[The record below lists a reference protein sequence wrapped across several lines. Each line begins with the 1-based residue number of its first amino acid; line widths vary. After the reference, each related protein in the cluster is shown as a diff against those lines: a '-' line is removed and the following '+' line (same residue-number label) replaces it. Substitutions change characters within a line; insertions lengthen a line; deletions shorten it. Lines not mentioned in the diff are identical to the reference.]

1 MNKAKTNYQKQLDEI
16 IARHQALNEVPS
28 LLLHTCCA
36 PCSSYTLEYLSQH
49 FSVTVYFYN
58 PNISP
63 AAEYQLRV
71 QEQKRLIS
79 QLPAKHP
86 ISFIEGEYEPKDF
99 FNIAK
104 GLENEPEGGERCSA
118 CFRLRL
124 AHTAAIAAEMNF
136 DYFTT
141 SLTISPLKNADK
153 INEIGAEL
161 AQIHA
166 TSFLPSDFKKRGGY
180 LRSIQLSRQYNLY
193 RQNFCGCPFSRQN
206 SDSNSGSNPD

>member
-86 ISFIEGEYEPKDF
+86 ISFIEGE
-99 FNIAK
+99 
-104 GLENEPEGGERCSA
+104 
-118 CFRLRL
+118 
-124 AHTAAIAAEMNF
+124 
-136 DYFTT
+136 
-141 SLTISPLKNADK
+141 
-153 INEIGAEL
+153 
-161 AQIHA
+161 
-166 TSFLPSDFKKRGGY
+166 
-180 LRSIQLSRQYNLY
+180 
-193 RQNFCGCPFSRQN
+193 
-206 SDSNSGSNPD
+206 